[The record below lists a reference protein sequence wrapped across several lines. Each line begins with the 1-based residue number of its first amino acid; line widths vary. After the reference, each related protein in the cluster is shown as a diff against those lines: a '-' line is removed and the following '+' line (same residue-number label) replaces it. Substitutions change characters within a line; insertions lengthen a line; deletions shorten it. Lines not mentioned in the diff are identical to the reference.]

1 MAGKLGILAGS
12 GELPLRLIEACRA
25 EGRPYFVLAF
35 EGSCDPASLQGQPHQ
50 FIRLGAGGTGLKI
63 LRENGVDE
71 LVLVGGVKRPLLL
84 ELRPD
89 WRTARFFLKIG
100 RRALTDFG
108 DDRLFR
114 AIIAELEIEGFRVVG
129 AQNILTGLL
138 APAGVL
144 GTVAPGASAEAD
156 IRAGIAAAR
165 VYGAKDLGQA
175 VVMRQGAIVDREDAA
190 GTDAL
195 LQRSAL
201 SPAAQGGVLVKM
213 AKPQQE
219 RRADLPAIGAQ
230 TVAGAAAAG
239 LKGIAIEAGGCLV
252 LDRAAVVAAA
262 DRAGIF
268 VIGVSAPH
276 EPTASEPMLI
286 YIVAG
291 EPSGDLLGGR
301 LMRALKARTHGQVRF
316 AGIGGETMAAEGLE
330 SRVALSELAVV
341 GVLEVLPA
349 ARRIFRRVR
358 ETVADIQR
366 EKPAALV
373 TIDSSGFTWRIAERL
388 RKAGSTLPMIHYVAP
403 MVWAWRGGRAK
414 RMARW
419 YDHLMALL
427 PFEPPYF
434 TAVGLSCAYVGH
446 SVVESGADK
455 GDGAAF
461 RRRHAVP
468 ENAPLLCLLP
478 GSRRGEVSTL
488 LPVFAEVAQR
498 IADSHPNLR
507 IVVPTT
513 ANVADQVEGALA
525 SWPLATI
532 VVRGTIE
539 KYDSFAASNVALAAS
554 GTVALELAMAKLPSV
569 ITYRINPITHA
580 YVSRVVKVDYANLIN
595 VVLDRE
601 AVPELLQYD
610 CTPEKLAAAVTRLLD
625 DKAAA
630 SEQIAAGQE
639 ALRVLGYGGVSPAVR
654 AADEVLG
661 MIARKAQRG

>member
-12 GELPLRLIEACRA
+12 GGLPLRLIEACRA
-25 EGRPYFVLAF
+25 QGRHYFVLAF
-35 EGSCDPASLQGQPHQ
+35 AGSCDPASLHGQPHQ
-50 FIRLGAGGTGLKI
+50 FIRLGAGGSGLKV
-63 LRENGVDE
+63 LRENGVEE
-71 LVLVGGVKRPLLL
+71 LVLAGGVKRPSLT

-89 WRTARFFLKIG
+89 WRTTRFFLKIG
-100 RRALTDFG
+100 MRALTDFG

-114 AIIAELEIEGFRVVG
+114 AIIAELELEGFRVVG
-129 AQNILTGLL
+129 AHSILTSLL

-165 VYGAKDLGQA
+165 VYGVKDLGQA
-175 VVMRQGAIVDREDAA
+175 VVTRAGAIVDREDAA

-195 LQRSAL
+195 LRRCANSGQ
-201 SPAAQGGVLVKM
+201 AQGGVLVKM

-219 RRADLPAIGAQ
+219 RRVDLPAIGAQ
-230 TVAGAAAAG
+230 TVTGAAAAG
-239 LKGIAIEAGGCLV
+239 LKGIAIEAGVCLV

-268 VIGVSAPH
+268 VIGVSAPA
-276 EPTASEPMLI
+276 EPAMSEPMLI

-301 LMRALKARTHGQVRF
+301 LMRALKERTQGQVRF

-330 SRVALSELAVV
+330 SRVALSELAVM

-349 ARRIFRRVR
+349 ARRIFRRVA
-358 ETVADIQR
+358 ETVEDIQR
-366 EKPAALV
+366 QKPAALV
-373 TIDSSGFTWRIAERL
+373 TIDSSGFTWRIAQRL

-434 TAVGLSCAYVGH
+434 TAVGLSCGYVGH
-446 SVVESGADK
+446 SVVESGADR
-455 GDGAAF
+455 GDGAGF
-461 RRRHAVP
+461 RRRHAIP
-468 ENAPLLCLLP
+468 ENAPLLAMLP
-478 GSRRGEVSTL
+478 GSRRGEVGTL

-498 IADSHPNLR
+498 IADTHPNLR

-513 ANVADQVEGALA
+513 ANVADAVEAALA
-525 SWPLATI
+525 AWPLPTI
-532 VVRGTIE
+532 VLRGVAE
-539 KYDSFAASNVALAAS
+539 KYDALAASNAALAAS
-554 GTVALELAMAKLPSV
+554 GTVALELAMAKLPTV
-569 ITYRINPITHA
+569 IAYRINPLTHA
-580 YVSRVVKVDYANLIN
+580 YVDRVVKVDYADLVN
-595 VVLDRE
+595 VILERE
-601 AVPELLQYD
+601 AVPEFLQYD
-610 CTPEKLAAAVTRLLD
+610 CTPKKLAPAVEAVLG
-625 DKAAA
+625 DKAAGA
-630 SEQIAAGQE
+630 TQIAACQE
-639 ALRVLGYGGVSPAVR
+639 ALHVLGYGGVSPSLR

-661 MIARKAQRG
+661 VIARKAAKR